1 MPNKSTK
8 DAEMSDAVYA
18 KSIIEFVWPI
28 KDYGRKSVITNA
40 FEAIERLERSYSAA
54 VKRNRKRQWTERR
67 IRSIVDDEAPALEH
81 YEISDLEKMAVR
93 EGKDAYRKS
102 VERSARIAA
111 FLAHA
116 DEDFFGPQI
125 EAQVAYAS
133 AMAGAGT
140 GVAAV
145 AADGAGEGS
154 DRSGQR
160 LGGGHRSRASGGD
173 K

>member
-1 MPNKSTK
+1 
-8 DAEMSDAVYA
+8 MSDAVYA

-28 KDYGRKSVITNA
+28 EDHGRKSVITNA
-40 FEAIERLERSYSAA
+40 FEAIERLERSYSNA
-54 VKRNRKRQWTERR
+54 VRRSRKRQWTERR

-102 VERSARIAA
+102 IERSARIAA

-125 EAQVAYAS
+125 EAQM
-133 AMAGAGT
+133 AMARELASSRAGL
-140 GVAAV
+140 AV
-145 AADGAGEGS
+145 AAPHGAGEGA
-154 DRSGQR
+154 DRPGQWA
-160 LGGGHRSRASGGD
+160 GGRSSSRASGDD

>member
-1 MPNKSTK
+1 MPNKSPK

-18 KSIIEFVWPI
+18 RSIIDEIWPLET
-28 KDYGRKSVITNA
+28 YGRKVIPMA
-40 FEAIERLERSYSAA
+40 FDAIKRFERSLPIN
-54 VKRNRKRQWTERR
+54 VRRERKRQWTERR

-81 YEISDLEKMAVR
+81 YEITDLERMAVR

-116 DEDFFGPQI
+116 DEAFHSEQI
-125 EAQVAYAS
+125 AAQVAYLGAL
-133 AMAGAGT
+133 AGAGT
-140 GVAAV
+140 GMAAV
-145 AADGAGEGS
+145 GANAAGEGS
-154 DRSGQR
+154 DRPGER
-160 LGGGHRSRASGGD
+160 LGRVPGSRASGDG

>member
-1 MPNKSTK
+1 
-8 DAEMSDAVYA
+8 MSDAVYA
-18 KSIIEFVWPI
+18 KSIIEFVWPLQI
-28 KDYGRKSVITNA
+28 HGRKSVITNA
-40 FEAIERLERSYSAA
+40 FEAIERLERSYSAT

-116 DEDFFGPQI
+116 DEDFFSPQI
-125 EAQVAYAS
+125 EARVAYAS
-133 AMAGAGT
+133 AMAGPRT
-140 GVAAV
+140 GMVAA
-145 AADGAGEGS
+145 ASHGAGEGS
-154 DRSGQR
+154 DRPGQQA
-160 LGGGHRSRASGGD
+160 GGRGGSRAAGGD